1 MPLSVCLLRGHRVQ
15 PKDVLNLSSQAA
27 VYKYGWRQYEP
38 LLQRSRQRW
47 VSTAQRSYYEAKV
60 ENIRNIGIIAHVDA
74 GKTTT
79 TERMLFYAGS
89 TRHLGNVDH
98 GDTVTDFLPM
108 ERERGI
114 TIQSAAI
121 SFTWPR
127 AEDCRPGDEVKTIN
141 LIDTPGHQ
149 DFQYEV
155 LRCMPVLD
163 GAVCVMD
170 SVKGVEAHTE
180 RVWASAQQFK
190 IPRIIFVNKLDR
202 DGASFRKSVLD
213 IASRLKAWPLV
224 CVIPWWAGDEFVG
237 VIDVV
242 KRVAYKW
249 TSGGSRKTYDTDA
262 LPNALSAS
270 QAQEIENAREQ
281 LIERL
286 CEVDD
291 EIAMHFAEHA
301 TELPEQIIKA
311 SIRRAISDGN
321 GTVVPVF
328 AGASLRNVGV
338 EPLLDAVVDYL
349 PSPEERPP
357 VEVRTSQ
364 GTRKMAETIVQEA
377 AKLKQKHA
385 NIAVAS
391 VFKVISDPH
400 RGMLSFVRVYHG
412 TLQRSATLWNSTQRI
427 AEKPLVMMQVL
438 ANKHMDIPHL
448 NVGGIGALAGLK
460 QARTGDT
467 LIITPEKATETLVKS
482 IQIRPA
488 VIPPAVTF
496 ISIEP
501 LSQIH
506 EVTLEKALT
515 SMSREDPSLRWM
527 KDDKAGHYVVSGMG
541 RLHLEVAID
550 ALQKYKIDAI
560 FGTIQVD
567 YKESINSLTPPER
580 YELDRPV
587 AGKPGKAA
595 CTATLEPLDADVQ
608 PPDEPWEA
616 RAARLGFRNLESPD
630 GFYHSSLEKNGNVIN
645 VNIIAPV
652 KDHKVFDIDTVC
664 TNIQNGAVAALH
676 LGPRKGYPMHGAN
689 IEVVLDCARD
699 FFGLASPSH
708 YQQLGFHVVR
718 NALKNAA
725 DREMIGLL
733 EPVMSVDLVCPEAV
747 ATQVRHD
754 LSSRHGGRVL
764 ETEDMNAGVSGD
776 GEIDLE
782 QVYAPPDPYESQ
794 SSLRGSKKG
803 AMRMLKL
810 KAKVPL
816 KDMLNYDQHLR
827 SMTEGRHSIQME
839 LDTFERVTANR
850 EKQL

>member
-1 MPLSVCLLRGHRVQ
+1 M
-15 PKDVLNLSSQAA
+15 
-27 VYKYGWRQYEP
+27 
-38 LLQRSRQRW
+38 
-47 VSTAQRSYYEAKV
+47 
-60 ENIRNIGIIAHVDA
+60 
-74 GKTTT
+74 
-79 TERMLFYAGS
+79 
-89 TRHLGNVDH
+89 
-98 GDTVTDFLPM
+98 TDFLPM

-127 AEDCRPGDEVKTIN
+127 AEDSKPGEEIKTIN

-170 SVKGVEAHTE
+170 AVKGVEAHTE
-180 RVWASAQQFK
+180 RVWFAAHQFR

-202 DGASFRKSVLD
+202 DGASFKKSVLD
-213 IASRLKAWPLV
+213 IASRLKSWPLV
-224 CVIPWWAGDEFVG
+224 CVIPWWAGDDFVG
-237 VIDVV
+237 VIDVI

-249 TSGGSRKTYDTDA
+249 TSGGTRKTFETDS
-262 LPNALSAS
+262 LPSHMSADLM
-270 QAQEIENAREQ
+270 QEIETAREQ

-291 EIAMHFAEHA
+291 EIGEEFADYEMNLSA
-301 TELPEQIIKA
+301 EIIKL
-311 SIRRAISDGN
+311 SIRRAIRDGT
-321 GTVVPVF
+321 GKVTPVF

-357 VEVRTSQ
+357 IQVRTSQ
-364 GTRKMAETIVQEA
+364 GTRSMAELIAQES

-391 VFKVISDPH
+391 VFKVISDAH
-400 RGMLSFVRVYHG
+400 RGMLSFIRVYHG
-412 TLQRSATLWNSTQRI
+412 TLQRNATLWNSTQRI
-427 AEKPLVMMQVL
+427 PEKPLVMMQVL

-467 LIITPEKATETLVKS
+467 LIFTPEKATETLIKS
-482 IQIRPA
+482 IQVRPA

-501 LSQIH
+501 LSQVH
-506 EVTLEKALT
+506 ENTLEKALT
-515 SMSREDPSLRWM
+515 SMSREDPSLRWV
-527 KDDKAGHYVVSGMG
+527 KDDKAGHYIVSGMG

-567 YKESINSLTPPER
+567 YKECINSKTARER

-587 AGKPGKAA
+587 AGKPGKTA
-595 CTATLEPLDADVQ
+595 CNATVEPIDTNVQ
-608 PPDEPWEA
+608 PPDEPWGA
-616 RAARLGFRNLESPD
+616 RAARLGYGYLESPD
-630 GFYHSSLEKNGNVIN
+630 AFYYSRLEKNGNVIN
-645 VNIIAPV
+645 VNIINPISNPAL
-652 KDHKVFDIDTVC
+652 FDADLVC
-664 TNIQNGAVAALH
+664 TNFQNGAVAALYV
-676 LGPRKGYPMHGAN
+676 GPRKGYPMHGSN
-689 IEVVLDCARD
+689 IEIVVDCEKD
-699 FFGLASPSH
+699 FFGPASPSH
-708 YQQLGFHVVR
+708 YQQTGYHVVR
-718 NALKNAA
+718 NALRKAA
-725 DREMIGLL
+725 ERETIGLL
-733 EPVMSVDLVCPEAV
+733 EPVMSVDLVCPETV
-747 ATQVRHD
+747 AAQVRHD

-764 ETEDMNAGVSGD
+764 ETEDMNESSAREC
-776 GEIDLE
+776 EIDLE
-782 QVYAPPDPYESQ
+782 LVYAPPDPYDQ
-794 SSLRGSKKG
+794 QASLRDGKKG
-803 AMRMLKL
+803 VMRMLRL

-827 SMTEGRHSIQME
+827 SMTEGRHTIQME
-839 LDTFERVTANR
+839 LDTFERVTKER

>member
-1 MPLSVCLLRGHRVQ
+1 M
-15 PKDVLNLSSQAA
+15 
-27 VYKYGWRQYEP
+27 
-38 LLQRSRQRW
+38 
-47 VSTAQRSYYEAKV
+47 
-60 ENIRNIGIIAHVDA
+60 
-74 GKTTT
+74 
-79 TERMLFYAGS
+79 
-89 TRHLGNVDH
+89 
-98 GDTVTDFLPM
+98 TDFLPM

-114 TIQSAAI
+114 TIQSAAT
-121 SFTWPR
+121 SFNWPR
-127 AEDCRPGDEVKTIN
+127 AEDCQPGDEAKTIN

-180 RVWASAQQFK
+180 RVWAAAQQFR

-213 IASRLKAWPLV
+213 IASRLKAWPIV
-224 CVIPWWAGDEFVG
+224 CVIPWWAGDDFVG
-237 VIDVV
+237 VIDII
-242 KRVAYKW
+242 KRVGYKW
-249 TSGGSRKTYDTDA
+249 TSGGTRKTYNQEALRSSLESENVSLIEEIDT
-262 LPNALSAS
+262 
-270 QAQEIENAREQ
+270 AREQ

-291 EIAMHFAEHA
+291 ELAMEFAEHGTDLSEKA
-301 TELPEQIIKA
+301 IKL

-321 GTVVPVF
+321 GSVAPVF

-338 EPLLDAVVDYL
+338 EPLLDAVIEYL

-364 GTRKMAETIVQEA
+364 GLRKMEELISQET
-377 AKLKQKHA
+377 AKLKQKSA

-412 TLQRSATLWNSTQRI
+412 TLQRSATMWNSTQRI
-427 AEKPLVMMQVL
+427 PEKPLVMMQVL

-448 NVGGIGALAGLK
+448 KVGGIGALAGLK
-460 QARTGDT
+460 HARTGDT
-467 LIITPEKATETLVKS
+467 LIVTPEKATETLIKS

-501 LSQIH
+501 LSQTH
-506 EVTLEKALT
+506 EAILEKALQGL
-515 SMSREDPSLRWM
+515 SREDPSLRWT
-527 KDDKAGHYVVSGMG
+527 KDEKAGHYILSGMG
-541 RLHLEVAID
+541 VLHLEVAID
-550 ALQKYKIDAI
+550 ALQKYKIEAL

-567 YKESINSLTPPER
+567 YKECISSQTPPER
-580 YELDRPV
+580 YEIDRPV
-587 AGKPGKAA
+587 AGKPGKTA
-595 CTATLEPLDADVQ
+595 CTATLGPVDADVQ
-608 PPDEPWEA
+608 PTDKSWRE
-616 RAARLGFRNLESPD
+616 RAARLGYKDLSSSDEL
-630 GFYHSSLEKNGNVIN
+630 YHSSFEKDGNVIN
-645 VNIIAPV
+645 VNIVHPV
-652 KDHKVFDIDTVC
+652 NDPKNFDLDTVC
-664 TNIQNGAVAALH
+664 ANLQNGAIAALYR
-676 LGPRKGYPMHGAN
+676 GPRKGYPMHGCK
-689 IEVVLDCARD
+689 IEIVWDREKD
-699 FFGLASPSH
+699 FFGPASPSH
-708 YQQLGFHVVR
+708 YQQTSYHVVR
-718 NALKNAA
+718 NALRNAG
-725 DREMIGLL
+725 DRETIGLL
-733 EPVMSVDLVCPEAV
+733 EPVMKVDLVCPEAV
-747 ATQVRHD
+747 ASQVRHD

-764 ETEDMNAGVSGD
+764 ETEDINRGASGE

-782 QVYAPPDPYESQ
+782 QVYAPPDPYETRA
-794 SSLRGSKKG
+794 SLRDDKKG
-803 AMRMLKL
+803 TTRMLKL

-839 LDTFERVTANR
+839 LDTFERVTGSR
-850 EKQL
+850 EKHL

>member
-1 MPLSVCLLRGHRVQ
+1 MQDLANMYPS
-15 PKDVLNLSSQAA
+15 D
-27 VYKYGWRQYEP
+27 
-38 LLQRSRQRW
+38 
-47 VSTAQRSYYEAKV
+47 
-60 ENIRNIGIIAHVDA
+60 
-74 GKTTT
+74 
-79 TERMLFYAGS
+79 
-89 TRHLGNVDH
+89 VDH

-127 AEDCRPGDEVKTIN
+127 PADSQPTEEVKTIN

-180 RVWASAQQFK
+180 RVWAAAHHFR

-224 CVIPWWAGDEFVG
+224 CVIPWWAGDDFVG
-237 VIDVV
+237 VIDVI

-249 TSGGSRKTYDTDA
+249 TSGGTRKTFETDA
-262 LPNALSAS
+262 LSSSMSADLM
-270 QAQEIENAREQ
+270 QEIETAREQ

-291 EIAMHFAEHA
+291 DIAMEFAEHGA
-301 TELPEQIIKA
+301 DLTAEPIKM
-311 SIRRAISDGN
+311 SIRRAISDGS
-321 GTVVPVF
+321 GSVAPVF

-357 VEVRTSQ
+357 VQVRTSQ
-364 GTRKMAETIVQEA
+364 GTRKMVELIAEES

-400 RGMLSFVRVYHG
+400 RGTLSFIRVYYG
-412 TLQRSATLWNSTQRI
+412 TLQRNATLWNSTQRI
-427 AEKPLVMMQVL
+427 PEKPLVMMQVL
-438 ANKHMDIPHL
+438 ADKHVDIPHL
-448 NVGGIGALAGLK
+448 KVGGIGALAGLK

-467 LIITPEKATETLVKS
+467 LIFTPEKASETLIKS

-506 EVTLEKALT
+506 ENTLEKALT
-515 SMSREDPSLRWM
+515 SMSREDPSLRWV
-527 KDDKAGHYVVSGMG
+527 KDDKAGHYIVSGMG

-567 YKESINSLTPPER
+567 YKECINSQTSPER
-580 YELDRPV
+580 YELDRAV

-595 CTATLEPLDADVQ
+595 CTATVEPVDTSVRA
-608 PPDEPWEA
+608 PDESWEA
-616 RAARLGFRNLESPD
+616 RAARLGYSHLASPD
-630 GFYHSSLEKNGNVIN
+630 AFYHSSLEKNGNVVN
-645 VNIIAPV
+645 VNIINPITNEAL
-652 KDHKVFDIDTVC
+652 FDVDTVC
-664 TNIQNGAVAALH
+664 TNLQNGAIAALYV
-676 LGPRKGYPMHGAN
+676 GPRKGYPMHGSN
-689 IEVVLDCARD
+689 IEIVVDCEKD
-699 FFGLASPSH
+699 FFGVASPSH
-708 YQQLGFHVVR
+708 YQQTGYHVVR
-718 NALKNAA
+718 NALRNAA
-725 DREMIGLL
+725 ERETIWLL

-747 ATQVRHD
+747 AAQVRHD

-764 ETEDMNAGVSGD
+764 ETEDMNEGAAGE

-782 QVYAPPDPYESQ
+782 QVYAPPDPYDQ
-794 SSLRGSKKG
+794 QASLRAGKQG
-803 AMRMLKL
+803 ATRMLRL

-827 SMTEGRHSIQME
+827 SMTEGRHTIQME
-839 LDTFERVTANR
+839 LDTFERVTKER
-850 EKQL
+850 EKLL